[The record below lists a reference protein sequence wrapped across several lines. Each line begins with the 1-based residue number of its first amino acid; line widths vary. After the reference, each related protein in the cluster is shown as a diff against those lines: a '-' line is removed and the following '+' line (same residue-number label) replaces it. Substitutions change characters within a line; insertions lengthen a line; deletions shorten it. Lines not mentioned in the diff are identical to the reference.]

1 MLFSQNPMSL
11 QNLAPARQRTAGR
24 TWSAGIARTAG
35 AVLAACGALLW
46 LASPASAETVRL
58 DLVQTI
64 DTSTYAPSS
73 PDPSGIAY
81 LPAQD
86 QLLIGDS
93 EVNEMPMFQ
102 GINLYTATRTGSG
115 VGSGDTTAYSGE
127 PADLG
132 IDTANGRL
140 FIADDDKD
148 RVFIV
153 SAGSDGTY
161 GTADDTRSNFRTSTF
176 GSTDP
181 EGVVYDPA
189 TGHVFVSDGLGI
201 EIYDVDPVNGVFG
214 DGNDLVTHFDVA
226 QYGAGDCEGLGLD
239 LNLGRLLCVD
249 PSTPDNIYE
258 LGKDGTLFRVF
269 SMAAIPTRKAVV
281 ADVTMAPS
289 SNPNDDPATMSY
301 WIVDRHLD
309 NNKVPDE
316 NDGLLYEMAMPP
328 PQVLVE
334 NPISSGTND
343 AQQASWGTVSR
354 TNSDIELG
362 IGSFN
367 LPVTAG
373 LRFTGVQ
380 IPKGATIVDANVQ
393 FRADE
398 TGSGT
403 TNLTIRAERADN
415 SAPITT
421 SAFNISN
428 RPRTSASVAWAPPA
442 WPTVGASGPA
452 QLTPNLAS
460 VIQEV
465 VNRPGW
471 VAGNALT
478 VIVTGSSGNRTAD
491 SFEGGAP
498 PVLRVKYV
506 VP

>member
-1 MLFSQNPMSL
+1 MPVHE
-11 QNLAPARQRTAGR
+11 NLYPAGRRATER
-24 TWSAGIARTAG
+24 TWSAGIARTVC
-35 AVLAACGALLW
+35 AVLASCAALLVV
-46 LASPASAETVRL
+46 AAPASADTVRL

-64 DTSTYAPSS
+64 DTSKYTPSS

-81 LPAQD
+81 MPAQD
-86 QLLIGDS
+86 RLLIGDS
-93 EVNEMPMFQ
+93 EVNEMPMFA
-102 GINLYTATRTGSG
+102 GINLYTGTRTGSG
-115 VGSGDTTAYSGE
+115 AGTGDTTAYSGE

-132 IDTANGRL
+132 IDTAGGRL

-153 SAGSDGTY
+153 SAGADGTY

-181 EGVVYDPA
+181 EGVAYDQA
-189 TGHVFVSDGLGI
+189 TGHVFVSDGLGV
-201 EIYDVDPVNGVFG
+201 EIYDVDPVNGVFN
-214 DGNDLVTHFDVA
+214 DGNDVVTHFDVA
-226 QYGAGDCEGLGLD
+226 QYGAGDCEGLGID
-239 LNLGRLLCVD
+239 PARNSLLCVD

-258 LGKDGTLFRVF
+258 LGKDGSLMRVL
-269 SMAAIPTRKAVV
+269 SMAAIPTSRAVV

-309 NNKVPDE
+309 NNKFPDE
-316 NDGLLYEMAMPP
+316 NDGLLYEMKMPP
-328 PQVLVE
+328 PEVTVE
-334 NPISSGTND
+334 RPISTGTDD
-343 AQQASWGTVSR
+343 ADQASWGTVNR
-354 TNSDIELG
+354 TNGDIELG
-362 IGSFN
+362 AGSFN

-380 IPKGATIVDANVQ
+380 IPKGAKIVDASVQ

-398 TGSGT
+398 TGNRS

-421 SAFNISN
+421 SSFNISN
-428 RPRTSASVAWAPPA
+428 RQRTTASVAWAPPA
-442 WPTVGASGPA
+442 WPTVNAAGPA

-460 VIQEV
+460 VVQEI

-471 VAGNALT
+471 ASGNALM
-478 VIVTGSSGNRTAD
+478 VIITGSGNRTAD
-491 SFEGGAP
+491 SFEGGAAP
-498 PVLRVKYV
+498 ILRVKYQ